1 MADNRLLMK
10 SEKLIEQK
18 IYHLRLVKA
27 IVLAHMIKRTRLMD
41 HILQMKRGNFLCN
54 DQVY

>member
-18 IYHLRLVKA
+18 IYHLRPVKA
-27 IVLAHMIKRTRLMD
+27 TVLAHVIKCTRLMD
-41 HILQMKRGNFLCN
+41 HIITNEARQFS
-54 DQVY
+54 V